1 MFLIIWHFVATI
13 SKCMTIFLVICIG
26 LYKNMSHDR
35 LVGWEG
41 TMVPSHRCIEKS
53 CPRVRMSFPTKSKK
67 QVKNTKKRETT
78 TISEIS
84 DGDAALRNSGL
95 WDILQRFTKHLKYFR
110 NWLLYNSCYRKKYF
124 LESLLDVI
132 KFKVYSLDSNVGQ
145 Q

>member
-26 LYKNMSHDR
+26 LYKNRSPWQIGG
-35 LVGWEG
+35 VGG
-41 TMVPSHRCIEKS
+41 TLVPSHRCIEKS

-67 QVKNTKKRETT
+67 QVKNTKKTETT